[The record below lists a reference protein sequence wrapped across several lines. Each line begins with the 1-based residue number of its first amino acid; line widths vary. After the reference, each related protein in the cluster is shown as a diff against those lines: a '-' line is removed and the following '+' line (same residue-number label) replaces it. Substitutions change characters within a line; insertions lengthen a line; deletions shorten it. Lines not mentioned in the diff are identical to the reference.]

1 MRARFDDRSG
11 LTDVGWEF
19 AELRAHG
26 RAEHLDQV
34 LRTIDQAERRAADFD
49 EWVVMVVAYEAAPA
63 FDPVMRTAVQ
73 PPDGTPFVW
82 WASFADRLPAEPLPV
97 VTTRVIDRIRAA
109 NRLPYP
115 DAVRAIRQR
124 IEFGDVYQVNTT
136 DRFHG
141 HYDGTPFEMYAG
153 LVGVQ
158 SCAYGA
164 YIEMGERVVASAS
177 PEMFLRWDDELITC
191 RPMKGT
197 AARHPRPERDLEVGA
212 SLQSSVKDR
221 AENVMIVDLL
231 RNDLSRLAKLGTVRV
246 PTLFALERYETV
258 WQLTSDIQAEMPDET
273 RLVDVFSAMFPCGSV
288 TGAPKI
294 SAMSIIESLEVE
306 PRGVYCG
313 AIGYL
318 SPPGK
323 GPRAVFS
330 VPIRTAV
337 LDPVA
342 ATFVYGAGGGITWS
356 SDPDD
361 EDDEVRA
368 KARIL
373 SRSRRA
379 IQLFETLRHDAR
391 GVLNRA
397 LHLDR
402 LEASARWFGFQFDRA
417 ALEAQ
422 LAVLPAVA
430 EPHRLRLVVE
440 RDGSTVIEQ
449 DPLDEA
455 PVPVRLA
462 VDKVVTLSD
471 DPFSCHKTT
480 WRRHYTDARRRHPDA
495 DDVVLV
501 NEHGRIIE
509 TTIANVLYRIGD
521 QWFTPPLD
529 DGGLPGI
536 GRKLALA
543 SGEVRERPLAADEV
557 ASCDELALIN
567 DLRGRR
573 PAVLIGS
580 TTQS

>member
-11 LTDVGWEF
+11 LTESGWEF
-19 AELRAHG
+19 VDLRAHG
-26 RAEHLDQV
+26 RADHLDQV
-34 LRTIDQAERRAADFD
+34 AKVIDQAERRAADFA
-49 EWVVMVVAYEAAPA
+49 EWVVMVVAYESAPA
-63 FDPVMRTAVQ
+63 FDPAMRTAVQ

-82 WASFADRLPAEPLPV
+82 WASFADRHEAEPLPV
-97 VTTRVIDRIRAA
+97 LTTHVTERVRVA
-109 NRLPYP
+109 NRMPYP
-115 DAVRAIRQR
+115 DAVRVIRQR
-124 IEFGDVYQVNTT
+124 IERGDVYQVNTT

-141 HYDGTPFEMYAG
+141 RYEGTAFEMYAG

-164 YIEMGERVVASAS
+164 YIEMGERVIASAS
-177 PEMFLRWDDELITC
+177 PEMFFRWEGQMITC

-197 AARHPRPERDLEVGA
+197 AARHPRPARDAEVGA
-212 SLQSSVKDR
+212 ELQASVKDR

-231 RNDLSRLAKLGTVRV
+231 RNDLSRLARLGSVRV

-258 WQLTSDIQAEMPDET
+258 WQLTSDIQAEMPTEV
-273 RLVDVFSAMFPCGSV
+273 RLIDVFSKMFPCGSV

-294 SAMSIIESLEVE
+294 SAMGIIDDLELE
-306 PRGVYCG
+306 ARGVYCG

-330 VPIRTAV
+330 VPIRTAIV
-337 LDPVA
+337 DPV
-342 ATFVYGAGGGITWS
+342 TSSFIYGAGGGITWS

-373 SRSRRA
+373 SRSRRS
-379 IQLFETLRHDAR
+379 IQLFETLRHDSRGILNR
-391 GVLNRA
+391 GV
-397 LHLDR
+397 HLDR
-402 LEASARWFGFQFDRA
+402 LEASARWFGFRFDRSS
-417 ALEAQ
+417 LEAQ
-422 LAVLPAVA
+422 LALLVPVA

-440 RDGSTVIEQ
+440 QDGSTTIEQ
-449 DPLDEA
+449 DPLDDA

-462 VDKVVTLSD
+462 IDTTVTMSD
-471 DPFSCHKTT
+471 DPFCCHKTT

-501 NEHGRIIE
+501 NEFGNVME
-509 TTIANVLYRIGD
+509 TTISNLLYRIGD
-521 QWFTPPLD
+521 RWYTPPLD
-529 DGGLPGI
+529 DGGLPGV
-536 GRKLALA
+536 GRLLAVA
-543 SGEVRERPLAADEV
+543 SGEVTERSIRAVDV
-557 ASCDELALIN
+557 ATCDELAVVN

-573 PAVLIGS
+573 PANL
-580 TTQS
+580 TM